1 MVDLRGQYHN
11 IKDEIDSAIL
21 NVIEDTSFINGADV
35 KKFTKELA
43 EYNSV
48 KHVIPCAN
56 GTDALQIAMMAF
68 GFKAGDE
75 VIVPAFTYVATVE
88 VIALLNLKVIFIDVL
103 TGTFELDIAQLKSKL
118 SSKTV
123 AIVPVHLY
131 GQCSNMEAIIEF
143 AKTHNLKIIED
154 TAQAIGADY
163 TFKNGEVKKAGTIGD
178 IGTTSFFPSKNLGCY
193 GDGGAIFTNDDNLA
207 KKMAMIANHG
217 QAQKYVHDCI
227 GINSRLDTIQA
238 AVLRIKLKHLD
249 SYSKARNIVAD
260 RYDTAFKGNVNIS
273 IPARAPFS
281 SHVFH
286 QYTIKIENASR
297 DGLKKYLEGKKIPS
311 MIYYPIPVHMQ
322 KGYEQYGYK
331 QGDFPVSESL
341 CQKVLS
347 LPIHTE
353 MNEQEQEYITTSIK
367 AYF

>member
-1 MVDLRGQYHN
+1 M
-11 IKDEIDSAIL
+11 
-21 NVIEDTSFINGADV
+21 
-35 KKFTKELA
+35 
-43 EYNSV
+43 
-48 KHVIPCAN
+48 
-56 GTDALQIAMMAF
+56 
-68 GFKAGDE
+68 
-75 VIVPAFTYVATVE
+75 
-88 VIALLNLKVIFIDVL
+88 
-103 TGTFELDIAQLKSKL
+103 
-118 SSKTV
+118 
-123 AIVPVHLY
+123 
-131 GQCSNMEAIIEF
+131 
-143 AKTHNLKIIED
+143 
-154 TAQAIGADY
+154 
-163 TFKNGEVKKAGTIGD
+163 
-178 IGTTSFFPSKNLGCY
+178 
-193 GDGGAIFTNDDNLA
+193 
-207 KKMAMIANHG
+207 
-217 QAQKYVHDCI
+217 
-227 GINSRLDTIQA
+227 
-238 AVLRIKLKHLD
+238 
-249 SYSKARNIVAD
+249 
-260 RYDTAFKGNVNIS
+260 NIS